1 MAGKNQNELMD
12 QLKKYMRQSLEDSD
26 KLSELTKLSGN
37 LERQL
42 SKLKAENATLK
53 IRLSDLKTQTKT
65 PSTSTLPAPTKEGSK
80 QTAEENIEQI
90 FFNNSNTENKIEK
103 SEDLSKNLGI
113 SSVAL
118 LNSKENIPDEVL
130 FSKPQ
135 KEIKPKKSVAF
146 ACADDKDTI
155 GKKHALKIYQILPN

>member
-90 FFNNSNTENKIEK
+90 FFNNSTENKIEK
-103 SEDLSKNLGI
+103 SSAADLSKNLGI

-155 GKKHALKIYQILPN
+155 GKKHALKYISNIA